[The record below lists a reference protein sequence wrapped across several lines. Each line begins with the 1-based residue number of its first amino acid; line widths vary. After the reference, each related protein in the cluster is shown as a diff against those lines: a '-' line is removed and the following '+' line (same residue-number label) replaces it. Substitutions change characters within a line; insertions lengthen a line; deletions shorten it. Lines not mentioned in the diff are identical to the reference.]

1 MPTKAGSTKQEKKE
15 GVIVLALF
23 DDLVEGV
30 FSLDPNVRY
39 VAVLDNFGQHLSGGM
54 REGKTSINPME
65 EEDKLFSQT
74 IISRGMSETWR
85 KYFGAPRYLV
95 VAHEKLLVFQF
106 PCAENVLLL
115 QLSRTPRSTW

>member
-1 MPTKAGSTKQEKKE
+1 M
-15 GVIVLALF
+15 ALF
-23 DDLVEGV
+23 EDLIEEV

-39 VAVLDNFGQHLSGGM
+39 VAVLDNFGQHVSGGM

-85 KYFGAPRYLV
+85 KYFGPLRYLI
-95 VAHEKLLVFQF
+95 VAHERLLVIQF
-106 PCAENVLLL
+106 PCTENSFLVTAEPDVSLDLVGRL
-115 QLSRTPRSTW
+115 KQVS